1 MLRRI
6 QKMLNKVFII
16 FIVLTQNQGQLGRQL
31 SFWSDLHSRFVT
43 GHKTDVG
50 SDPHQILRHVWMN
63 ISSFPLPES
72 VDNQMLEQKLV
83 AKETLK
89 SSLT

>member
-1 MLRRI
+1 
-6 QKMLNKVFII
+6 
-16 FIVLTQNQGQLGRQL
+16 
-31 SFWSDLHSRFVT
+31 
-43 GHKTDVG
+43 
-50 SDPHQILRHVWMN
+50 MN